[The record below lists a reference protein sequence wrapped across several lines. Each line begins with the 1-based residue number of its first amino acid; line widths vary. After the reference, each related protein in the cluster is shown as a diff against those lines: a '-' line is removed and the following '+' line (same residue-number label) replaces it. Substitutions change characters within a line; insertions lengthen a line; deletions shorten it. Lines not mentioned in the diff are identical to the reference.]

1 MLSIFELKNKQN
13 QENSTDKILAF
24 FEKLKEN
31 FLYSKKT

>member
-24 FEKLKEN
+24 FEK
-31 FLYSKKT
+31 FSIF